1 LYKTLVLVAIAA
13 SATIYV
19 NPIGLFAISPN
30 PSGWPMHRAEQ
41 LRKILS
47 TRGLSLYQVSKR
59 SVELFGDSSPYYIP
73 RNFYY
78 GATLRSMSPSIYQ
91 LAALSRITN
100 YRLCDWLA
108 VFGFWLDDIPRLQ
121 LLLRPKRTVLLD
133 SSIYDENAW
142 IPWFVEKSNS
152 TPPPI
157 APLRQ
162 ILTRG
167 SPKRARELLSLDVA
181 RFLYAKIGTE
191 DSTAFPEIAAGS
203 IVRIDTRRAA
213 DILSEAK
220 GIPSSQIFL
229 IEHGFELSCCHLQ
242 RSSEDGILILSTQS
256 PFPGSELI
264 LGREVKIYGAV
275 DAEIR
280 LVNSNSGV
288 STSGTAP
295 RSSQRSYAQDL
306 HLPTTL
312 KELIRV
318 SRMRTGLSFR
328 QASEASKRI
337 AQTLR
342 DRKYFA
348 SISTLS
354 DYETLTALP
363 RQVQKIITLSILF
376 SIRFWDLLHAANV
389 NFESED
395 GDALPDRLIPRP
407 DPPQHLAAADIMT
420 TDKHSGQVHFLS
432 DLFSRWEEVPV
443 TMINSLT
450 GLSSKS
456 FSLSDVFWVG
466 GDQNPM
472 HPFLARAIF
481 VAISRYKRKPPQSTA
496 RALWDQ
502 PIYLLLMR
510 DGSYIC
516 ACCTVQQDQLVVY
529 PYSTKPFTPRKFRN
543 GIDVEVI
550 GQVTAIVRSLA
561 N

>member
-1 LYKTLVLVAIAA
+1 
-13 SATIYV
+13 
-19 NPIGLFAISPN
+19 
-30 PSGWPMHRAEQ
+30 MHRAEQ

-328 QASEASKRI
+328 QASEASERI

-363 RQVQKIITLSILF
+363 RQVQKIITLSILY

-407 DPPQHLAAADIMT
+407 DPPQHLAAADITT

-443 TMINSLT
+443 TMINGLT